1 MPMKTLAAVGLT
13 IAIALTGTVPT
24 SAQMKSSTFNILML
38 TDLSSVYSETSGPG
52 DVEFA
57 KMAVEDFGGKV
68 NGVPIKV
75 IVVDN
80 KLDPAL
86 SVNKAR
92 EIIDS
97 QGVNLI
103 TDVSSSA
110 AAIAV
115 AKLANERHIL
125 TTFVSPGTM
134 ALSNEACGKYTW
146 HYGYDT
152 SAMSV
157 PVKQMTKEGTKKWY
171 FIAADF
177 AFGKSLLDSFSK
189 AVKQNGGEI
198 VGVDMVPFP
207 NDDFSNYLLKAQAAG
222 AQAIGILESGQDLR
236 NAVKQAREF
245 GLMDAGIKIVPGQLN
260 LSDVKALGPDTWA
273 GVNAALIWYWDL
285 DDETRKFAKRFHEKL
300 NFYPG
305 DIHAGNYSAV
315 YQVLKTVQ
323 ELGTDDPDKV
333 TKVLEGRRFSDMFA
347 KDALMRKSDHLVV
360 KRTFVGQVKP
370 ASGVKNDSDF
380 FDITGSVPGD
390 EAYYP
395 ETDST
400 CKHDWE

>member
-1 MPMKTLAAVGLT
+1 MNMRSIAIGCLTAAVALAGAGL
-13 IAIALTGTVPT
+13 AH
-24 SAQMKSSTFNILML
+24 AQMKSKTFNILML

-57 KMAVEDFGGKV
+57 KMAVDDFGGKV

-110 AAIAV
+110 AAIAI

-134 ALSNEACGKYTW
+134 ALTNEACGKYTW

-157 PVKQMTKEGTKKWY
+157 PVKQMTKAGTKKWY

-189 AVKQNGGEI
+189 AVKEYGGEI

-207 NDDFSNYLLKAQAAG
+207 NDDFSSYLLKAQAAG
-222 AQAIGILESGQDLR
+222 AEAIGILESGQDLR

-273 GVNAALIWYWDL
+273 GVNAALIWYWNMN
-285 DDETRKFAKRFHEKL
+285 DETRKFAERFHQKL

-315 YQVLKTVQ
+315 YEILKAVQ
-323 ELGTDDPDKV
+323 EVGTDDPDKV
-333 TKVLEGRRFSDMFA
+333 TEALEGRHFSDMFA
-347 KDALMRKSDHLVV
+347 KDALMRKQDHLVV
-360 KRTFVGQVKP
+360 KPTLVGQVKP
-370 ASGVKNDSDF
+370 SSEVKGDSDF
-380 FDITGSVPGD
+380 FKIVGTVPGD

-395 ETDST
+395 ASQST
-400 CKHDWE
+400 CKHDW

>member
-1 MPMKTLAAVGLT
+1 MHIKSLAAAGLLAAAT
-13 IAIALTGTVPT
+13 AAGIIPA
-24 SAQMKSSTFNILML
+24 SAQMKSKQFNILML

-57 KMAVEDFGGKV
+57 KMAVDDFGGKV
-68 NGVPIKV
+68 NGVPINV

-110 AAIAV
+110 AAIAI

-125 TTFVSPGTM
+125 TTFVSPGTT
-134 ALSNEACGKYTW
+134 ALTNEACGKYTW

-152 SAMSV
+152 SAMSA
-157 PVKQMTKEGTKKWY
+157 PVKKMTQDGTKKWY
-171 FIAADF
+171 FITADF

-189 AVKQNGGEI
+189 AVKDNGGEV

-207 NDDFSNYLLKAQAAG
+207 NDDFSSYLLKAQAAG
-222 AQAIGILESGQDLR
+222 AEAIGILESGQDLR

-285 DDETRKFAKRFHEKL
+285 DDETRKFAKRFHDKL

-333 TKVLEGRRFSDMFA
+333 TEALEGRRFSDMFT
-347 KDALMRKSDHLVV
+347 KDALMRKRDHLVV
-360 KRTFVGQVKP
+360 KRTFIGQVKP
-370 ASGVKNDSDF
+370 ASEVKNDSDF
-380 FDITGSVPGD
+380 FNIVGSVPGD

-395 ETDST
+395 EAEST
-400 CKHDWE
+400 CKHDW

>member
-1 MPMKTLAAVGLT
+1 MSRKWLAAGCLSLACT
-13 IAIALTGTVPT
+13 MIAAPAT
-24 SAQMKSSTFNILML
+24 AQMKKDKFNILML

-68 NGVPIKV
+68 NGVPINV

-92 EIIDS
+92 ELIDT
-97 QGVNLI
+97 QGISLI

-110 AAIAV
+110 AAIAI

-125 TTFVSPGTM
+125 TTFVSPGTT
-134 ALSNEACGKYTW
+134 ALTNEVCSKYTW

-152 SAMSV
+152 TAMSV
-157 PVKQMTKEGTKKWY
+157 PAKKLTQEGTKKWY
-171 FIAADF
+171 FIVADF

-189 AVKQNGGEI
+189 VVKANGGEI
-198 VGVDMVPFP
+198 LGADLVPFP
-207 NDDFSNYLLKAQAAG
+207 SDDFSSYLLKARAAG

-236 NAVKQAREF
+236 NAVKQAHEF
-245 GLMDAGIKIVPGQLN
+245 GLVEAGIKIVPGQIN
-260 LSDVKALGPDTWA
+260 LSDVKAVGPEPWS
-273 GVNAALIWYWDL
+273 GVTAALIWYWNMDA
-285 DDETRKFAKRFHEKL
+285 ESRKFTDRFTKRL
-300 NFYPG
+300 NFHPG

-315 YQVLKTVQ
+315 YQVLKVVQ

-333 TKVLEGRRFSDMFA
+333 TEAMEGRRFTDMFGRNA
-347 KDALMRKSDHLVV
+347 VMRKRDHLVV
-360 KRTFVGQVKP
+360 KDTFIGRVKP
-370 ASGVKNDSDF
+370 AAEIKQESDF
-380 FDITGSVPGD
+380 FEIIGSVPGD
-390 EAYYP
+390 QAYYP
-395 ETDST
+395 ESEST
-400 CKHDWE
+400 CKHDW

>member
-1 MPMKTLAAVGLT
+1 MLTKRLVEVCLASAFIVGSMLP
-13 IAIALTGTVPT
+13 A
-24 SAQMKSSTFNILML
+24 SAQMKKDKFNILML

-52 DVEFA
+52 DVEFV
-57 KMAVEDFGGKV
+57 KMAVQDFGGKV
-68 NGVPIKV
+68 NGVPINV

-92 EIIDS
+92 EIIDT
-97 QGVNLI
+97 QGVSLI

-110 AAIAV
+110 AAIAI

-157 PVKQMTKEGTKKWY
+157 PVKQMTQAGTKKWY

-177 AFGKSLLDSFSK
+177 AFGKSLLDSFTA
-189 AVKQNGGEI
+189 AVKEYGGQV
-198 VGVDMVPFP
+198 VGQDLVPFP
-207 NDDFSNYLLKAQAAG
+207 NDDFSSYLLKAQAAG
-222 AQAIGILESGQDLR
+222 AQAVGILESGQDLR

-260 LSDVKALGPDTWA
+260 LSDVKALGPDVWA
-273 GVNAALIWYWDL
+273 GVNAALIWYWNL
-285 DDETRKFAKRFHEKL
+285 DDETRKFSERFHKDL

-315 YQVLKTVQ
+315 YQVLKVVQ

-333 TKVLEGRRFSDMFA
+333 TLAMEGRHFSDMFS
-347 KDALMRKSDHLVV
+347 KDALMRKRDHVVV

-370 ASGVKNDSDF
+370 ASEVKQDGDYF
-380 FDITGSVPGD
+380 KIIGSVPGD

-395 ETDST
+395 EAQST
-400 CKHDWE
+400 CKHDW

>member
-1 MPMKTLAAVGLT
+1 MLRKQLATVCLT
-13 IAIALTGTVPT
+13 AAFALTGAA
-24 SAQMKSSTFNILML
+24 SADAQMKKDKFNILML

-57 KMAVEDFGGKV
+57 KMAVADFGGKV
-68 NGVPIKV
+68 NGVPINV

-97 QGVNLI
+97 QGVSLI

-110 AAIAV
+110 AAIAI

-134 ALSNEACGKYTW
+134 ALTNEACGKYTW

-157 PVKQMTKEGTKKWY
+157 PVKQLTQSGTKKWY

-189 AVKQNGGEI
+189 AVKASGGEV
-198 VGVDMVPFP
+198 VGIDMVPFP
-207 NDDFSNYLLKAQAAG
+207 NDDFSSYLLKAQAAG
-222 AQAIGILESGQDLR
+222 AQAVGILESGQDLR

-273 GVNAALIWYWDL
+273 GVNAALIWYWNM
-285 DDETRKFAKRFHEKL
+285 DDDTRKFAERFHKDL

-333 TKVLEGRRFSDMFA
+333 TQALEGRRFSDMFA

-360 KRTFVGQVKP
+360 KRTFVGEVKP
-370 ASGVKNDSDF
+370 ASDVKQDGDYFN
-380 FDITGSVPGD
+380 IIGSVPGE

-395 ETDST
+395 ETEST
-400 CKHDWE
+400 CKHDW

>member
-157 PVKQMTKEGTKKWY
+157 PVKQMTKEGTKRGD
-171 FIAADF
+171 FIA
-177 AFGKSLLDSFSK
+177 
-189 AVKQNGGEI
+189 
-198 VGVDMVPFP
+198 
-207 NDDFSNYLLKAQAAG
+207 
-222 AQAIGILESGQDLR
+222 
-236 NAVKQAREF
+236 
-245 GLMDAGIKIVPGQLN
+245 
-260 LSDVKALGPDTWA
+260 
-273 GVNAALIWYWDL
+273 
-285 DDETRKFAKRFHEKL
+285 
-300 NFYPG
+300 
-305 DIHAGNYSAV
+305 
-315 YQVLKTVQ
+315 
-323 ELGTDDPDKV
+323 
-333 TKVLEGRRFSDMFA
+333 
-347 KDALMRKSDHLVV
+347 
-360 KRTFVGQVKP
+360 
-370 ASGVKNDSDF
+370 
-380 FDITGSVPGD
+380 
-390 EAYYP
+390 
-395 ETDST
+395 
-400 CKHDWE
+400 